1 MNVGF
6 IITHMQPALSTNFS
20 KGEMYDERAN
30 KNQTTAKE
38 NKINT

>member
-6 IITHMQPALSTNFS
+6 IITYMQHALSTNFS

-30 KNQTTAKE
+30 EKQTTAKE
-38 NKINT
+38 IKTNT